1 MCTLHSLKANSNAIP
16 FDPRKPFDP
25 SGIRLGTAS
34 VTSRGMNE
42 EHMAR
47 VAAWIDEAF
56 AAHEDPGKLEAIR
69 LQINE
74 FCSGFPCPG
83 IPT

>member
-1 MCTLHSLKANSNAIP
+1 MNLCGIEANSNAIP

-42 EHMAR
+42 EHMGQ

-56 AAHEDPGKLEAIR
+56 SSHEDPARLESIR
-69 LQINE
+69 AEINE